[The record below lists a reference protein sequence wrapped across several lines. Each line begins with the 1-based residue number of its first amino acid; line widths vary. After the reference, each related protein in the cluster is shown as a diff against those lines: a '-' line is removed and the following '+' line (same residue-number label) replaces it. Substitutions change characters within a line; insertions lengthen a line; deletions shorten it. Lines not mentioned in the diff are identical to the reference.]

1 MLFFSDLL
9 NYSYMGNSLQN
20 WFIAAV
26 AAVLISIV
34 LKGFNRLLIYRLK
47 KHTERTKTDIDNLI
61 IDLLSKTNFVIVLV
75 FSLFI
80 GSLFLDINET
90 LLTVRRSVIM
100 IAVLL
105 QVALWGN
112 GVISYILNRKLQ
124 QYSFESAGSVI
135 TQIKAVGFISKIL
148 LWILIFVLII
158 DNLGLDV
165 TTLVAGL
172 GIGGIAVALAL
183 QNVLGDLFAS
193 LSIVLDKPFVVG
205 DFIIVGEYRGDV
217 EHVGL
222 KTTRVRSLSGEQL
235 VFSNND
241 LLQSRIQNYKRMYE
255 RRIVFTIGV
264 TYQTPADKLEQISV
278 WLREI
283 IEAQPKARFDRS
295 HFAVYGDFSLNFE
308 SVYYVKSPD
317 YFEYMDTQ
325 HEINLEIYRKFEQEG
340 VEFAY
345 PTQTLYLKK
354 EVSGSDEEPNVINK
368 EE

>member
-1 MLFFSDLL
+1 MFISDIL
-9 NYSYMGNSLQN
+9 NYTYLGNTVLN
-20 WFIAAV
+20 WAIAGGLAI
-26 AAVLISIV
+26 LISLV
-34 LKGFNRLLIYRLK
+34 LNGFNKLLIYRIK
-47 KHTERTKTDIDNLI
+47 KHTDKTKTDVDNLVV
-61 IDLLSKTNFVIVLV
+61 DLLSKTNYMIVIV
-75 FSLFI
+75 FSLFV
-80 GSLFLDINET
+80 GSLFLDLNNTI
-90 LLTVRRSVIM
+90 LTIRRSAII

-112 GVISYILNRKLQ
+112 GVISYIINRKLQ
-124 QYSFESAGSVI
+124 QYTFESAGSVI
-135 TQIKAVGFISKIL
+135 TQIRAVGFISKIL
-148 LWILIFVLII
+148 LWLLIFLLII
-158 DNLGLDV
+158 DNLGFDV
-165 TTLVAGL
+165 TALVAGL

-205 DFIIVGEYRGDV
+205 DFIIVEEYRGNV

-241 LLQSRIQNYKRMYE
+241 LLTSRIQNYKRMYE

-295 HFAVYGDFSLNFE
+295 HFAAYGDFSLNFE
-308 SVYYVKSPD
+308 SVYYVKSPE
-317 YFEYMDTQ
+317 YFDYMDTQ
-325 HEINLEIYRKFEQEG
+325 EAINLELYRKFEQEG

-345 PTQTLYLKK
+345 PTQTLYLKRD
-354 EVSGSDEEPNVINK
+354 VSDSGEEPNVH
-368 EE
+368 